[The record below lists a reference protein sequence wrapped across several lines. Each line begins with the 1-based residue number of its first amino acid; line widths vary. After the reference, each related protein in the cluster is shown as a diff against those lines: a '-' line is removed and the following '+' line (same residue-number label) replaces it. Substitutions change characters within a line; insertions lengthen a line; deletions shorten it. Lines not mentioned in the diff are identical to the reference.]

1 MLIETTFKQGS
12 FYTELYH
19 IIPENHI
26 LKRIDSAISL
36 SFVNELL
43 ADRYCKNFGRPA
55 KEPEMMMRIQF
66 LKYLYTISD
75 EQLLQDLTVNLAYKW
90 FVGLNPEDPLP
101 EKSLLTKFRT
111 QRLK

>member
-19 IIPENHI
+19 IILENHI

-55 KEPEMMMRIQF
+55 KEPEMM
-66 LKYLYTISD
+66 LKI
-75 EQLLQDLTVNLAYKW
+75 QLLISIYYPMN
-90 FVGLNPEDPLP
+90 N
-101 EKSLLTKFRT
+101 
-111 QRLK
+111 